1 MIEALPV
8 PTISATAELFV
19 AAVLSW
25 IGLTINKA
33 SCDPKTPPAHRVL
46 LDLSLGLVAVMA
58 LVFYLSAFLKI
69 FF

>member
-8 PTISATAELFV
+8 PTIPATAELFV

-25 IGLTINKA
+25 IALTIDKA
-33 SCDPKTPPAHRVL
+33 SRDPKTPPAHRVL